1 MTTRFERARTN
12 DDGPAPS
19 LRGTSHAIAVVFA
32 LLGTAFLL
40 SQTHSSAQVAA
51 IVVFGAAQTAN
62 FLASAMFHR
71 VKWRT
76 PGAKLV
82 AKRIDHAM
90 IFVTIAGGF
99 TPLLALVPGSS
110 GGHLALVFMW
120 LVALVGI
127 GKSVFWPNPPMW
139 LNALFY
145 IVYGWM
151 GAAPS
156 FDRAAQTG
164 MTAPLLVAASGAIY
178 TVGGVVY
185 ALKWPDPVPTVFG
198 YHEVFHLF
206 VILGAATLFVHA
218 AAVLSAVN

>member
-1 MTTRFERARTN
+1 MQRFARARTN

-19 LRGTSHAIAVVFA
+19 LRGASHALAVVFA

-40 SQTHSSAQVAA
+40 SRTRTNAQVAA
-51 IVVFGAAQTAN
+51 IVVFGAAQTSS

-76 PGAKLV
+76 PGTKLV

-99 TPLLALVPGSS
+99 TPLLALVPASS

-120 LVALVGI
+120 LVAVVGI
-127 GKSVFWPNPPMW
+127 AKSVFWPNPPMW

-145 IVYGWM
+145 IAYGWM

-218 AAVLSAVN
+218 SAVLAAVQ

>member
-1 MTTRFERARTN
+1 MTTRLERARTN

-19 LRGTSHAIAVVFA
+19 LRGTSHAFAVVFA
-32 LLGTAFLL
+32 ILGTAFLL
-40 SQTHSSAQVAA
+40 SRTRTTGQVAA
-51 IVVFGAAQTAN
+51 IVVFGAAQTSN

-76 PGAKLV
+76 PRAKLI
-82 AKRIDHAM
+82 AKRIDHGM

-99 TPLLALVPGSS
+99 TPLLALVPASS

-120 LVALVGI
+120 VVALVGI

-145 IVYGWM
+145 IAYGWM

-156 FDRAAQTG
+156 FDRAAQIG
-164 MTAPLLVAASGAIY
+164 LTAPLLVAASGAIY

-185 ALKWPDPVPTVFG
+185 ALKWPDPVPAVFG

-206 VILGAATLFVHA
+206 VILGAATLFLHA
-218 AAVLSAVN
+218 AAVLSAVQ